1 MKKPETGPLRFA
13 SLAEAHQALGLTK
26 PQHPLISLVD
36 ANLHPMQPASAH
48 GPHVLSFYKI
58 ALKTGGAGQLAYG
71 QGRYDFTDGSLLLAA
86 PNQLLGVGGTPEAG
100 CQRGW
105 VLLVHPDFLLGYP
118 LAKTI
123 KQHGF
128 FSYATNEAL
137 HLSEKEQAT
146 LVALFGNIGEELS
159 SRLDALSQEV
169 LLAQLDLL
177 LTYTQRF
184 YQRQFLTRWPATRAL
199 LQQVEE
205 LLDAYFD
212 AQQPLVR
219 GLPTVH
225 YLAEQVNMTPS
236 YLSDTLRSL
245 TGQSAQQHIHHR
257 LIERARERLTVTSL
271 TVGEIAYE
279 LGFEHAQSFSNLFK
293 AKTSTTSLTFRRSF
307 ASGRQ

>member
-1 MKKPETGPLRFA
+1 MKKLDAAPHRFN
-13 SLAEAHQALGLTK
+13 SLAEAHEALGLPK

-36 ANLHPMQPASAH
+36 ATAHPMQSAAADR
-48 GPHVLSFYKI
+48 PHVLSFYKI

-86 PNQLLGVGGTPEAG
+86 PGQVLGAGGLPEVG
-100 CQRGW
+100 CQGGW

-128 FSYATNEAL
+128 FTYSTHEAL

-146 LVALFGNIGEELS
+146 LVALFGNMAEELN

-169 LLAQLDLL
+169 LLAQLELL
-177 LTYTQRF
+177 LTYAQRF
-184 YQRQFLTRWPATRAL
+184 YQRQFLTRRPATRAL
-199 LQQVEE
+199 LQQVDE
-205 LLDAYFD
+205 LLDGYFT

-219 GLPTVH
+219 GLPTVQ
-225 YLAEQVNMTPS
+225 YLAEQVHMTPS
-236 YLSDTLRSL
+236 YLSDLLRSL
-245 TGQSAQQHIHHR
+245 TGQNAQQHIHHR
-257 LIERARERLTVTSL
+257 LIERAKERLAATNL

-279 LGFEHAQSFSNLFK
+279 LGFEHAQSFSQLFK
-293 AKTSTTSLTFRRSF
+293 AKTSTTPLAFRRSF
-307 ASGRQ
+307 ASRR